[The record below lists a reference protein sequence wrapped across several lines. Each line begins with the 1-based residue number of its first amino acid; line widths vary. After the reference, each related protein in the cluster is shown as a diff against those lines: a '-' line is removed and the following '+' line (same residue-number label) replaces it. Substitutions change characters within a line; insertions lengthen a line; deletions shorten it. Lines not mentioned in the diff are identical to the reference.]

1 MKRGQFVSSKLNRE
15 LEKMDKKKT
24 VLSNGIQYAI
34 LIGCIV
40 LISSGIIMYR
50 NTITAEKLYNEILVF
65 EDNEINENVVSD
77 AEGES
82 AVSDETKKEPNN
94 ISNMFVQQISADAIG
109 VLEIPSVGIQGI
121 IKEGVEYSTLERY
134 VGMFNGSA
142 SPGTK
147 GNCCLAAHNNTYT
160 QLFRNLDNVSMGDLV
175 KIRTRKAEYTY
186 KIYDKFVVEPTQ
198 TEVLGKSDKKI
209 VTIITCTPSGLQRIV
224 VRGELVED

>member
-1 MKRGQFVSSKLNRE
+1 MKKGQFVSAKLNRE
-15 LEKMDKKKT
+15 LEKMDKKKSAM
-24 VLSNGIQYAI
+24 SNSIQYVI
-34 LIGCIV
+34 LIGCIA

-65 EDNEINENVVSD
+65 EGNEINENAVADPDSE
-77 AEGES
+77 AE
-82 AVSDETKKEPNN
+82 VKNEPNN
-94 ISNMFVQQISADAIG
+94 ISNMFVQQVGEDAIG

-142 SPGTK
+142 QPGSR

-186 KIYDKFVVEPTQ
+186 KIYDKFIVEPTQ